1 MSRSFVKLAAVFG
14 AAALAL
20 SGCSG
25 SDGDEETTGGS
36 NEETSESSEET
47 SSEGSGE
54 TTDAVIT
61 TNGSE
66 PQNPLVPSN
75 TNETGGGKI
84 VELVFAG
91 LIYYDASGAPQNE
104 LAESIESDD
113 NQTWTITIKEGQ
125 KFTDGSEVKASS
137 FVDAWNQGVRDG
149 HLSRYFFEPIKGY
162 PEGEE
167 VVEEMEGLKVVD
179 DYTFTV
185 ELAQPEADFPLRLG
199 YAAFYPLPEA
209 GLGDADVQ
217 KAFGENP
224 VGNGPYML
232 AGDGAWR
239 HNESIDLVPN
249 PDYDGP
255 RKPKNGGVTI
265 KFYANPDAAYN
276 DLLSGNLDVADAIPD
291 SAFATFEQE
300 LDGRS
305 INQPTAVFQS
315 FTIPDRLPHFEGEEG
330 KLRRQAISMA
340 IDREEV
346 TDKIFQSTRTPAKD
360 FTSPVIAGYDENV
373 AGNEVLTFDKDKAME
388 LWEQANEISEWE
400 GTFELAYNADGGHQ
414 AWVDAVTNQLKNNLG
429 IDAVGKPYPD
439 FKSFRTE
446 ITDRTIETP
455 FRSGWLADYPAL
467 SNFLGPL
474 YGTGAGSNDGDYSSQ
489 EFDDLLEQAA
499 GASSADEANELYQQ
513 AQGILFEDLPAIP
526 LWYSNVNGGYAEG
539 VNNVEFGWNSVPL
552 FYNITK

>member
-1 MSRSFVKLAAVFG
+1 MSRSFAKLAAVFG

-20 SGCSG
+20 SGCSSSG
-25 SDGDEETTGGS
+25 DGDEEN
-36 NEETSESSEET
+36 NESSSEET
-47 SSEGSGE
+47 SAAAEEGDGGGE

-84 VELVFAG
+84 LELTFAG
-91 LIYYDASGAPQNE
+91 LIYYDASGAPVNE
-104 LAESIESDD
+104 IAESIESDD
-113 NQTWTITIKEGQ
+113 NQLWTITIKEGQ

-149 HLSRYFFEPIKGY
+149 HLLRYFYEPIKGY

-167 VVEEMEGLKVVD
+167 KVEAMEGLKVVD

-185 ELAQPEADFPLRLG
+185 ELMQPEADFPLRLG
-199 YAAFYPLPEA
+199 YSAFYPLPEA
-209 GLGDADVQ
+209 GLGDEAVQ
-217 KAFGENP
+217 KEFGENP
-224 VGNGPYML
+224 IGNGPYML
-232 AGDGAWR
+232 AGEDAWR

-249 PDYDGP
+249 PDYTGP
-255 RKPKNGGVTI
+255 RQPKNGGVTI

-276 DLLSGNLDVADAIPD
+276 DLLAGNLDVADTVPD

-305 INQPTAVFQS
+305 INQATAVFQS
-315 FTIPDRLPHFEGEEG
+315 FTIPARLPHFDGEEG
-330 KLRRQAISMA
+330 KLRRQALSMA
-340 IDREEV
+340 IDRDEV
-346 TDKIFQSTRTPAKD
+346 TDKIFQGTRTPAKD
-360 FTSPVIAGYDENV
+360 FTSPVIDGYDENV
-373 AGNEVLTFDKDKAME
+373 AGNEVLSFDPEKAKE
-388 LWEQANEISEWE
+388 LWAQADEISPWE

-414 AWVDAVTNQLKNNLG
+414 AWVDAVANQLKNNLG

-446 ITDRTIETP
+446 ITDRKIETP

-489 EFDDLLEQAA
+489 EFDDLLDQAA
-499 GASSADEANELYQQ
+499 GASSAEEANELYQQ

>member
-1 MSRSFVKLAAVFG
+1 MSRSFAKLAAVFG

-20 SGCSG
+20 SGCSSSG
-25 SDGDEETTGGS
+25 DGDEENTASSGEENSASGEEGDGG
-36 NEETSESSEET
+36 
-47 SSEGSGE
+47 GE

-84 VELVFAG
+84 LELIFAG
-91 LIYYDASGAPQNE
+91 LVYYDASGAPVNE
-104 LAESIESDD
+104 IAESIESDD
-113 NQTWTITIKEGQ
+113 NQLWTITIKEGQ

-149 HLSRYFFEPIKGY
+149 HLLRYFYEPIKGY

-167 VVEEMEGLKVVD
+167 TVETMEGLKVVD

-185 ELAQPEADFPLRLG
+185 ELMQPEADFPLRLG

-209 GLGDADVQ
+209 GLGDESVQ
-217 KAFGENP
+217 KEFGEHP
-224 VGNGPYML
+224 IGNGPYMV
-232 AGDGAWR
+232 AGEDAWR

-276 DLLSGNLDVADAIPD
+276 DLLAGNLDVADTVPD

-315 FTIPDRLPHFEGEEG
+315 FTIPDRLPHFEGDEG
-330 KLRRQAISMA
+330 KLRRQALSMA
-340 IDREEV
+340 IDRDEV
-346 TDKIFQSTRTPAKD
+346 TDKIFQGTRTPAKD
-360 FTSPVIAGYDENV
+360 FTSPVIDGYDENV
-373 AGNEVLTFDKDKAME
+373 AGNEVLTFDPDKAKE
-388 LWEQANEISEWE
+388 LWAQADEISPWE

-414 AWVDAVTNQLKNNLG
+414 AWVDAVANQLKNNLG

-446 ITDRTIETP
+446 ITDRKIETP

-489 EFDDLLEQAA
+489 AFDDLLDQAA
-499 GASSADEANELYQQ
+499 GASSAEEANELYQQ

>member
-1 MSRSFVKLAAVFG
+1 MSRSFAKLAAVFG

-20 SGCSG
+20 SGCSSSGDSDEDKNQSSNGETSASGEG
-25 SDGDEETTGGS
+25 SD
-36 NEETSESSEET
+36 
-47 SSEGSGE
+47 SGE

-61 TNGSE
+61 TNGTE

-84 VELVFAG
+84 LELIFAG
-91 LIYYDASGAPQNE
+91 LVYYDASGAPVNE
-104 LAESIESDD
+104 IAESIESDD
-113 NQTWTITIKEGQ
+113 NQLWTITIKEGQ

-149 HLSRYFFEPIKGY
+149 HLLRYFYEPIKGF

-167 VVEEMEGLKVVD
+167 TVESLEGLKVVD

-185 ELAQPEADFPLRLG
+185 ELMQPEADFPLRLG
-199 YAAFYPLPEA
+199 YSAFYPLPEA
-209 GLGDADVQ
+209 GLGDESVQ
-217 KAFGENP
+217 KEFGEHP
-224 VGNGPYML
+224 IGNGPYKV
-232 AGDGAWR
+232 AGEDAWR

-255 RKPKNGGVTI
+255 RQPKNGGVTI

-276 DLLSGNLDVADAIPD
+276 DLLAGNLDVADTVPD

-315 FTIPDRLPHFEGEEG
+315 FTIPERLAHFDGEEG
-330 KLRRQAISMA
+330 KLRRQALSMA
-340 IDREEV
+340 IDREEI
-346 TDKIFQSTRTPAKD
+346 TDKIFQGTRTPAKD
-360 FTSPVIAGYDENV
+360 FTSPVIDGYDENV
-373 AGNEVLTFDKDKAME
+373 AGNEVLTFDPDKAKE
-388 LWEQANEISEWE
+388 LWEQADEISPWE

-446 ITDRTIETP
+446 ITDRKIESS

-489 EFDDLLEQAA
+489 AFDDLLDQAA
-499 GASSADEANELYQQ
+499 GASSAEEANELYQQ